1 MHPFEAPHHKADS
14 RETWT
19 SSRHFTLA
27 CISFAVGMGN
37 IWRFPS
43 LVYEHNGGAFLI
55 PYFACSFVIGFPML
69 YLELSLGQFTR
80 MGPAVVY
87 GWIRPFMQGI
97 GWIMVSMSL
106 LVCIYYNMIVA
117 WTIFYLY
124 KIVTGGSYEWGSCR
138 NEFNTPYCSSS
149 LEDNRCLDELL
160 KNENVTVDS
169 AFYFNG
175 SCYPHWDT
183 ETADIR
189 RKLFENLSAVSPAE
203 EFFENYVLEKA
214 ATVDSFGGLN
224 YKLVFTYFVAWTIT
238 ALVLFRG
245 VKLMGKVAY
254 FTATVPYII
263 IIILFIRSVTLDG
276 AIIGM
281 KYYLL
286 EPDFSTVWDPASW
299 RAAATHVSFSL
310 SIGFGGMLSLGSY
323 NHRDHN
329 CYRDA
334 LIITLA
340 DAAMSLFGGTAVFS
354 VLGFISKQLSLPIDQ
369 VVQSGTGLAFVAY
382 PEALSRMPIS
392 WLWALLFFFMIWV
405 LGISSQF
412 GYAQCICSAM
422 CDQFNVLRRN
432 QSKTV
437 FAVCGCLYLCG
448 LIMCTRTGIFYFNI
462 FNDYSASFALTFVLF
477 LESILICYI
486 YGCQN
491 YLSDLR
497 YMIGLPV
504 TRLGRIFGPTG
515 KYISFVWRFICPVQ
529 ALIIFVFS
537 LLTQITYDLTY
548 GKGSRLYVLP
558 RWSVALGWCL
568 SLLPLLWVPIFFI
581 YRVVVFK
588 KSNTSMRELFRLQ
601 PEWPT
606 YSERTLKSLPNDQR
620 KLNSTFLKGM
630 NWAGK
635 RRATYYITPTD
646 NYSYAN
652 GFTTM
657 SNGTNLDNNSTIHTK
672 QYTKV

>member
-1 MHPFEAPHHKADS
+1 MHPFDTPHHKADS

-149 LEDNRCLDELL
+149 LEDDRCLDEFR

-189 RKLFENLSAVSPAE
+189 REFFENLSAVSPAE

-224 YKLVFTYFVAWTIT
+224 YKLVFTYFVA
-238 ALVLFRG
+238 
-245 VKLMGKVAY
+245 
-254 FTATVPYII
+254 
-263 IIILFIRSVTLDG
+263 
-276 AIIGM
+276 
-281 KYYLL
+281 
-286 EPDFSTVWDPASW
+286 TVWDPASW

-462 FNDYSASFALTFVLF
+462 FNDYSASFSLTFVLF

-491 YLSDLR
+491 YLADLR
-497 YMIGLPV
+497 YMIGPPV
-504 TRLGRIFGPTG
+504 TRLGKIFGPTG
-515 KYISFVWRFICPVQ
+515 KYISFVWRFICPLQ
-529 ALIIFVFS
+529 ALIIFIFS

-548 GKGSRLYVLP
+548 GKGNRLYVLP
-558 RWSVALGWCL
+558 RWSVAFGWCL

-581 YRVVVFK
+581 YRAVVFK
-588 KSNTSMRELFRLQ
+588 KSNVSMRELFRLQ

-606 YSERTLKSLPNDQR
+606 YSERTRESLPNDQS
-620 KLNSTFLKGM
+620 KLSSTFLKGI

-652 GFTTM
+652 GFA
-657 SNGTNLDNNSTIHTK
+657 SNGTNLDNNLTIHTK